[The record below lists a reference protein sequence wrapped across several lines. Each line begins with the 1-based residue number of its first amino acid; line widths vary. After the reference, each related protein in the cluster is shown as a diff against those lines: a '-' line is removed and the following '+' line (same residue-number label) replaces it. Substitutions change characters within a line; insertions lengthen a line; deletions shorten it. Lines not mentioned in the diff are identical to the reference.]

1 MSNYGWNLFPYF
13 FGDMREMTWA
23 GQFNLDFTGFLIV
36 SALWTSWRN
45 NFSVQGLLLGALA
58 FFGGMLFL
66 TIYLLYLSFETRG
79 NVDAMILG
87 NRNSGGG
94 DA

>member
-1 MSNYGWNLFPYF
+1 
-13 FGDMREMTWA
+13 MREMTWA